1 MTTWPSRIHRRR
13 VISVAGG
20 LGAALALRGAPAI
33 AQTTPKKMI
42 LAHNGPPPESSAA
55 AYQWFAN
62 ELTARSKGEIDVDF
76 RGGTLLTKEI
86 DIINAVKA
94 GNIALGSPVGAAAT
108 LFPEMGVF
116 LVPYLVSTYEQGYRI
131 LNGPIG
137 QALDELFQKKYGV
150 KVMFFNDSGF
160 RHIWNSRRP
169 IYEPSDLRGLKIRVQ
184 PAKIFAEGI
193 NALGGVAVPMAW
205 SEVMTGAEQGVIDG
219 GDLPVFNIVPLKV
232 YEVTKYLSLTYHSY
246 SPSFLAMNLAV
257 WNGLRP
263 DQQKLALEVG
273 RGAQQVMRNLNETVD
288 SLEGAKKLLEPYK
301 LPVNAAD
308 VPAFKK
314 VVQEKMWPAYQK
326 QYPEMWEKI
335 VSTPA

>member
-1 MTTWPSRIHRRR
+1 M
-13 VISVAGG
+13 
-20 LGAALALRGAPAI
+20 
-33 AQTTPKKMI
+33 
-42 LAHNGPPPESSAA
+42 
-55 AYQWFAN
+55 
-62 ELTARSKGEIDVDF
+62 
-76 RGGTLLTKEI
+76 
-86 DIINAVKA
+86 
-94 GNIALGSPVGAAAT
+94 
-108 LFPEMGVF
+108 
-116 LVPYLVSTYEQGYRI
+116 
-131 LNGPIG
+131 
-137 QALDELFQKKYGV
+137 
-150 KVMFFNDSGF
+150 
-160 RHIWNSRRP
+160 
-169 IYEPSDLRGLKIRVQ
+169 Q